1 MASAPKVLV
10 VGATGMLGRPVVR
23 RLVEE
28 PCAVRALVRDPKRA
42 GPLLPEACELV
53 TGDLRDARS
62 LERALAG
69 VGAVYVNLAAPRSP
83 RRGDLE
89 REGVPLIVTA
99 ARRAGVRRLLKISF
113 MGVPEAREAWWQA
126 AHKAESEQ
134 AIVDSGLDYVIFRPT
149 WLMESIPLFMRGRRL
164 LVPRTP
170 PDPVYWIAGDDYARQ
185 VAAALWSGPNRIYTI
200 QGPEPLS
207 FRQAADRFAAA
218 CRPPLR
224 VAEIPLWVV
233 RPLAPFSANARY
245 LLDLLRVTF
254 ETNTR
259 FDAQESWDDLGRPS
273 MTIEDYV
280 RYMER
285 TGDVPRK

>member
-28 PCAVRALVRDPKRA
+28 PFAVRALVRDPKRA
-42 GPLLPEACELV
+42 GPLLPEACEMV
-53 TGDLRDARS
+53 AGDLRDARS

-69 VGAVYVNLAAPRSP
+69 VDAVYINLAAPRSP
-83 RRGDLE
+83 RRADLE

-113 MGVPEAREAWWQA
+113 MGVPEASEAWWQV
-126 AHKAESEQ
+126 AHKAESER

-164 LVPRTP
+164 LVPKTP
-170 PDPVYWIAGDDYARQ
+170 SDPVYWIAGDDYARQ
-185 VAAALWSGPNRIYTI
+185 VAAALRAGPNRIYTI
-200 QGPEPLS
+200 QGPEPVS

-285 TGDVPRK
+285 TGDVPR